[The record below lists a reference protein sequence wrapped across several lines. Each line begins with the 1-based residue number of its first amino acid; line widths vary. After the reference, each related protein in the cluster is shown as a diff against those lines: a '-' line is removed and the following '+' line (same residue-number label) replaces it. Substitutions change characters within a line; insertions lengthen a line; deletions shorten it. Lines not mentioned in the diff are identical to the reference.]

1 MKKILTLFIAMGS
14 SAVSSEAATVFNYYT
29 PGTDNYNSTIH
40 GVYLSLGAS
49 FLAPPIPL
57 AGLEL
62 PDGEKSA
69 DEGCSCGTALVFYI
83 QRGRIAYPHAGFM
96 PSGRYGISGVREPYP
111 VFSAWRQFAGNVF
124 ETQYRKAFSL
134 PENAGQIRQRAFRPY
149 GTRRLPH
156 SGLSGRIG
164 NPFAAHRPGG
174 PPHTYY
180 SPSYSPALVFRK
192 NGNGPHAQHFIFF
205 SIVCPD
211 DGRCIND
218 VSRRCGC
225 RGRRLHPAPG

>member
-1 MKKILTLFIAMGS
+1 
-14 SAVSSEAATVFNYYT
+14 
-29 PGTDNYNSTIH
+29 
-40 GVYLSLGAS
+40 
-49 FLAPPIPL
+49 
-57 AGLEL
+57 
-62 PDGEKSA
+62 
-69 DEGCSCGTALVFYI
+69 
-83 QRGRIAYPHAGFM
+83 M
-96 PSGRYGISGVREPYP
+96 PSGRYGISGGRGPYP

-149 GTRRLPH
+149 GTRQLPH

-164 NPFAAHRPGG
+164 NPFTAHRPGG

-180 SPSYSPALVFRK
+180 PPSYSPALVFRK

-225 RGRRLHPAPG
+225 LQLRDEGRTDAHDMEQVMFIAAGDEIVPERFSRDMFRFGMV